1 MLEFRCSSETPACLT
16 ARPLSSLHLDVRR
29 CSPHSLV
36 CALTGTQPSSPRRH
50 PRLAITTSSSRR
62 RACSSSLVQ
71 HRPPSRLC
79 IRRTRWRRQLSPDPP
94 VLCCLNVLTCE
105 PCAATT
111 QLRRV
116 LRELASTR
124 RAASARPRLL
134 PVRTMG
140 RSNLAIG
147 VDPSL
152 RTAVVTLFIRRR
164 LPRLTGSSLN
174 FNC

>member
-1 MLEFRCSSETPACLT
+1 MSHCST
-16 ARPLSSLHLDVRR
+16 
-29 CSPHSLV
+29 SLV
-36 CALTGTQPSSPRRH
+36 AASGRTPLLAALLGVRARWQPAVLSTSASSPRH
-50 PRLAITTSSSRR
+50 HDVVVAPSCVLQLFSA
-62 RACSSSLVQ
+62 Q
-71 HRPPSRLC
+71 HRPSSRLC

-94 VLCCLNVLTCE
+94 VLCCLNALTCE

-124 RAASARPRLL
+124 RSASARPRLL

-140 RSNLAIG
+140 RSNLVVG

>member
-1 MLEFRCSSETPACLT
+1 MLELRDAGVSHCST
-16 ARPLSSLHLDVRR
+16 
-29 CSPHSLV
+29 SLV
-36 CALTGTQPSSPRRH
+36 AASGRTPLLAALLGVRSRRH
-50 PRLAITTSSSRR
+50 PVGILASPSRR
-62 RACSSSLVQ
+62 RRRAVVRAPGSSSLVQ

-94 VLCCLNVLTCE
+94 VLCCLNALTCE

-140 RSNLAIG
+140 RSNLVVG
-147 VDPSL
+147 V

-164 LPRLTGSSLN
+164 LPRLTGSSLY